1 MQEQRNEL
9 FLDLI
14 VIWSSVLLKET
25 NKVMIENERN
35 DVTEGIVEAFVT
47 INQVRTLVNV
57 ECPIRGFVVR
67 VNVKYWDGPV
77 KTQTI

>member
-1 MQEQRNEL
+1 M
-9 FLDLI
+9 DLI

-57 ECPIRGFVVR
+57 ECPCHLHLRR
-67 VNVKYWDGPV
+67 KSR
-77 KTQTI
+77 QTMNNTNL